1 MKTIKTIIYLALI
14 IGISACGLLQNKTTK
29 ESISFTVKGN
39 CEMCKERIE
48 NSLDVKGVFEA
59 YYDLENQTIYIKY
72 NSSLFNDP
80 IRLHNMIANMGHDT
94 ELVNADDVVYANL
107 PDCCKYREEE
117 EW

>member
-1 MKTIKTIIYLALI
+1 MKIIKTIIYLTLI
-14 IGISACGLLQNKTTK
+14 IGISACGSLQNKTTK

-59 YYDLENQTIYIKY
+59 YFDLENQTVYIKY

-80 IRLHNMIANMGHDT
+80 IRLHNMIANIGHDT
-94 ELVNADDVVYANL
+94 ELVKADDVVYANL
-107 PDCCKYREEE
+107 P
-117 EW
+117 